1 MVQIKAP
8 LFSELPAWMSWKTV
22 EERVLQ
28 PSSQFLS
35 QAVASIATTT
45 SASANDDGSTGGN
58 ATNGTDAL
66 WHNVSQQAWQISVTA
81 ATLTGHL
88 TYLVI
93 TRTYAVMEPY
103 LITFMEQIIDIDQNN
118 TQSQNNPLAQAHQ
131 RRIED
136 LSATSPRPSY
146 PPSYPPAQAAA
157 AMMIS
162 PRFPVAPPSTPRP
175 EMVTPRGGG
184 GGVDQLPAVPPR
196 SVPLPRAVAPPPL
209 PRELAIPTEVAT
221 AAADD
226 CVTPPALDALEQ
238 SIGQET
244 PNASGWKEIASDEDH
259 TPVTTSTTT
268 VTAAVSDSPVPM
280 EAATVTEV
288 PLDVIPSSES
298 IETPIED
305 TTRVIV

>member
-1 MVQIKAP
+1 
-8 LFSELPAWMSWKTV
+8 MSWRTV

-28 PSSQFLS
+28 PSSQLLS
-35 QAVASIATTT
+35 QAVASIAATTTT
-45 SASANDDGSTGGN
+45 STNGDGSTGGN
-58 ATNGTDAL
+58 ATTGTDAL
-66 WHNVSQQAWQISVTA
+66 WQNVSQHAWQISVTA
-81 ATLTGHL
+81 ATFTGQL

-118 TQSQNNPLAQAHQ
+118 MQSQNNPLAQAHQ

-136 LSATSPRPSY
+136 LSTTSPRPSY
-146 PPSYPPAQAAA
+146 PPSSSSSSAAQAAA

-184 GGVDQLPAVPPR
+184 GGSGMEQLPAVPPR
-196 SVPLPRAVAPPPL
+196 AAPWPRAVAPPSL

-221 AAADD
+221 AAADA
-226 CVTPPALDALEQ
+226 CVTPPALDALEL
-238 SIGQET
+238 SIGHET

-259 TPVTTSTTT
+259 TPVTTSTIAT
-268 VTAAVSDSPVPM
+268 VAVVSDSPVPM
-280 EAATVTEV
+280 EATAVTEA
-288 PLDVIPSSES
+288 PSDAIPSSES
-298 IETPIED
+298 TETPIED